1 MAFFRTRTGGLHRG
15 RRIGLMFAAV
25 CLLALAAFPL
35 LRPRHKPF
43 EVVRTEESPAL
54 QWAFITPYGE
64 GGKACRALCPTE
76 ASCAA
81 LAGMPVE
88 ITFCTM
94 EKFLNMTAAGV
105 PVDAVTCW
113 YTDPSFKRLETT
125 GAAWALQDLL
135 DRELPGFTLP
145 EDFVRW
151 CGNMREKVYAYPH
164 TSTILTEDTSASA
177 DTVMIARRDM
187 LEKFHW
193 TDADFQEKAQVLEQL
208 KTIRKTEPALVP
220 CYLEFSSLQQMFG
233 AAAVSDGEWTDVFF
247 HPATLE
253 ALEYM
258 NSLYRERLL
267 SPDVFTLSAEALLAQ
282 LENGELFLAA
292 SPELGRLLACLP
304 EDSPV
309 LEQYEI
315 VSPLHSD
322 SGREPAF
329 ASNFNEQ
336 YASTL
341 FLKESA
347 YPQALARL
355 LAAFYR
361 QNMPLSEEQK
371 AVLQAAG
378 LESAAAETDEP
389 QTADV
394 ESRYIVPTAHYE
406 ILFSHYSNTRLAAAA
421 ERRETYCGT
430 QVVRL
435 VEDCAP
441 EEVAPAYEAA
451 VRELQ
456 SGDFRLLLDW
466 KESRYQQAAEILQNA
481 G

>member
-1 MAFFRTRTGGLHRG
+1 
-15 RRIGLMFAAV
+15 
-25 CLLALAAFPL
+25 
-35 LRPRHKPF
+35 
-43 EVVRTEESPAL
+43 
-54 QWAFITPYGE
+54 
-64 GGKACRALCPTE
+64 
-76 ASCAA
+76 
-81 LAGMPVE
+81 
-88 ITFCTM
+88 
-94 EKFLNMTAAGV
+94 
-105 PVDAVTCW
+105 
-113 YTDPSFKRLETT
+113 
-125 GAAWALQDLL
+125 
-135 DRELPGFTLP
+135 
-145 EDFVRW
+145 
-151 CGNMREKVYAYPH
+151 
-164 TSTILTEDTSASA
+164 
-177 DTVMIARRDM
+177 MIARRDM

-309 LEQYEI
+309 LEQYET

>member
-1 MAFFRTRTGGLHRG
+1 MAFFRTRTGGLHRS
-15 RRIGLMFAAV
+15 RCIGLMFAAV

-94 EKFLNMTAAGV
+94 EKFLNMAAAGV

-135 DRELPGFTLP
+135 DHELPGFTLP

-304 EDSPV
+304 EDPV
-309 LEQYEI
+309 GPCM
-315 VSPLHSD
+315 VS
-322 SGREPAF
+322 GEGACTAAYRYRE
-329 ASNFNEQ
+329 
-336 YASTL
+336 
-341 FLKESA
+341 
-347 YPQALARL
+347 
-355 LAAFYR
+355 
-361 QNMPLSEEQK
+361 
-371 AVLQAAG
+371 
-378 LESAAAETDEP
+378 
-389 QTADV
+389 
-394 ESRYIVPTAHYE
+394 
-406 ILFSHYSNTRLAAAA
+406 
-421 ERRETYCGT
+421 
-430 QVVRL
+430 
-435 VEDCAP
+435 
-441 EEVAPAYEAA
+441 
-451 VRELQ
+451 
-456 SGDFRLLLDW
+456 
-466 KESRYQQAAEILQNA
+466 
-481 G
+481 